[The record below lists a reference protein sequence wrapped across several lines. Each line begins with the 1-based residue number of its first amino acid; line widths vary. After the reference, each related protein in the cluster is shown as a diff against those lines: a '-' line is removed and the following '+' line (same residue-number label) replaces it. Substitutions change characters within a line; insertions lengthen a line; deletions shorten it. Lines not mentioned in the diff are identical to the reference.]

1 MGNSV
6 NQEKLISL
14 NFILIEAFKWVVN
27 VLVKVMLGRS
37 FQLPEGVSG
46 WRKEKT
52 PATQKHRFVVE
63 TVGNLIGR
71 IVAWGLK
78 TESKELNLNPQN
90 IPYSGQEPNCFSQ
103 PRQRLP

>member
-14 NFILIEAFKWVVN
+14 NFILIEAFKWVVD

-46 WRKEKT
+46 WRKEKNSSNSEAQIRCRNSWESDRQDSRLGLEDREQRAE
-52 PATQKHRFVVE
+52 PESPKHP
-63 TVGNLIGR
+63 LL
-71 IVAWGLK
+71 W
-78 TESKELNLNPQN
+78 
-90 IPYSGQEPNCFSQ
+90 
-103 PRQRLP
+103 PRA